1 MMKKTIITL
10 MLLTAFPVFAQSVAV
25 AQPSPNAPVNPVLTV
40 SPNAVSALGANTTN
54 RVFVDQSGENPDVSI
69 TQTGVG
75 NTAGSNATYTKA
87 ITSIPQR
94 LNGLTPSTR
103 SFTVDTPLYLRGADQ
118 DLTIVQTGN
127 NNTISLR
134 AENPTTAGDGVSINI
149 QQIGNSNFVDASCGG
164 GATVGGTALTTCKD
178 ATISWKWTGDSNVMQ
193 FKGTGDSLNSQVEVT
208 GNSNEMYIDAVGD
221 KHSQVIKVAG
231 DYNVFNISQTGNSTN
246 GSSVW
251 IDLAGNSNKFAISQ
265 AGSQDNVV
273 HIKSVASTG
282 NWNIVQRTTP

>member
-1 MMKKTIITL
+1 MKKTIITL
-10 MLLTAFPVFAQSVAV
+10 MLAAAFPVFAQSVAV
-25 AQPSPNAPVNPVLTV
+25 TAPSPNAPVNPVLTV
-40 SPNAVSALGANTTN
+40 SANAVSALGSNTTN

-75 NTAGSNATYTKA
+75 NTVGSHASYTKS
-87 ITSIPQR
+87 ITNIPQR
-94 LNGLTPSTR
+94 LVGAGTR
-103 SFTVDTPLYLRGADQ
+103 SFTVDTPVYLRGADQ

-127 NNTISLR
+127 NNTINLR
-134 AENPTTAGDGVSINI
+134 AENPTTSGDGVSINI
-149 QQIGNSNFVDASCGG
+149 QQIGDSNFVDAQCGG

-178 ATISWKWTGDSNVMQ
+178 ATISWKWTGNSNVMQ

-208 GNSNEMYIDAVGD
+208 GNSNEMYVDAVGD

-231 DYNVFNISQTGNSTN
+231 DFNVFNISQTGNSTN

-251 IDLAGNSNKFAISQ
+251 IDLSGNSNKFAISQ
-265 AGSQDNVV
+265 AGTQDNVV

-282 NWNIVQRTTP
+282 NWNIIQRTTP

>member
-1 MMKKTIITL
+1 MKKTIITI
-10 MLLTAFPVFAQSVAV
+10 MLLAAYPVFAQSVAV
-25 AQPSPNAPVNPVLTV
+25 TQPTANAPVAPVLTI
-40 SPNAVSALGANTTN
+40 SANAVSALGANTTN
-54 RVFVDQSGENPDVSI
+54 RVFIDQSGENPDVSI
-69 TQTGVG
+69 TQTGSG
-75 NTAGSNATYTKA
+75 NTIGADATYTKSV
-87 ITSIPQR
+87 TSIPQR
-94 LNGLTPSTR
+94 LNGQTPATR
-103 SFTVDTPLYLRGADQ
+103 SFTVNTPIYLRGADQ

-127 NNTISLR
+127 NNTVSLR
-134 AENPTTAGDGVSINI
+134 AENPTTSGDGVSINI

-231 DYNVFNISQTGNSTN
+231 DYNVFNITQTANSTN

-251 IDLAGNSNKFAISQ
+251 VDLTGNSNKFTVSQ
-265 AGSQDNVV
+265 AGTQDNVV
-273 HIKSVASTG
+273 NIKSVANTG
-282 NWNIVQRTTP
+282 TWNIIQRTTP

>member
-1 MMKKTIITL
+1 MMLAI
-10 MLLTAFPVFAQSVAV
+10 AFPVYAQSVAV
-25 AQPSPNAPVNPVLTV
+25 TAPSPNAPVNPVLTV
-40 SPNAVSALGANTTN
+40 SANAVSALGSNTTN

-75 NTAGSNATYTKA
+75 NTVGSHASYTKS
-87 ITSIPQR
+87 ITNIPQR
-94 LNGLTPSTR
+94 LVGAGTR
-103 SFTVDTPLYLRGADQ
+103 SFTVDTPVYLRGADQ

-127 NNTISLR
+127 NNTINLR
-134 AENPTTAGDGVSINI
+134 AENPTTSGDGVSINI
-149 QQIGNSNFVDASCGG
+149 QQIGDSNFVDAQCGG

-208 GNSNEMYIDAVGD
+208 GNSNEMYVDAVGD

-231 DYNVFNISQTGNSTN
+231 DFNVFNITQTANSTN

-251 IDLAGNSNKFAISQ
+251 VDLTGNSNKFTVSQ
-265 AGSQDNVV
+265 AGTQDNVV
-273 HIKSVASTG
+273 HIKSVANTG
-282 NWNIVQRTTP
+282 NWNIIQRTTP

>member
-1 MMKKTIITL
+1 MKKTIITI
-10 MLLTAFPVFAQSVAV
+10 LLATAFPVMAQSVAV
-25 AQPSPNAPVNPVLTV
+25 TQPTPTAPVNPVLTV
-40 SPNAVSALGANTTN
+40 SPNAVSALGSNTTN

-75 NTAGSNATYTKA
+75 NTVGSNATYTKA
-87 ITSIPQR
+87 ITGIPQR
-94 LNGLTPSTR
+94 LNGQTPATR

-118 DLTIVQTGN
+118 DITIVQTGN

-134 AENPTTAGDGVSINI
+134 AENPTTAGEGVSINI
-149 QQIGNSNFVDASCGG
+149 QQIGNSNFVDAQCGG

-178 ATISWKWTGDSNVMQ
+178 ATISWKWTGNSNVMQ

-208 GNSNEMYIDAVGD
+208 GNSNEMYVDAVGD

-251 IDLAGNSNKFAISQ
+251 VDLTGNSNKFTVSQ
-265 AGSQDNVV
+265 AGTQDNVV
-273 HIKSVASTG
+273 HIKSVANTG

>member
-1 MMKKTIITL
+1 M
-10 MLLTAFPVFAQSVAV
+10 FAQSVAV
-25 AQPSPNAPVNPVLTV
+25 TQPTTNTPVAPVLTI
-40 SPNAVSALGANTTN
+40 SANAVSALGANTTN
-54 RVFVDQSGENPDVSI
+54 RVFIDQSGENPDISV
-69 TQTGVG
+69 TQTGTG
-75 NTAGSNATYTKA
+75 NTIGADATYTKS

-94 LNGLTPSTR
+94 LNGLTPATR
-103 SFTVDTPLYLRGADQ
+103 SFTVNSPVYLRGADQ
-118 DLTIVQTGN
+118 DITMVQTGN

-134 AENPTTAGDGVSINI
+134 AENPTTSGDGVNISI

-221 KHSQVIKVAG
+221 KHSQVLKVAG
-231 DYNVFNISQTGNSTN
+231 DYNVFNISQTGTSTN
-246 GSSVW
+246 GSSVLV
-251 IDLAGNSNKFAISQ
+251 DVTGSTNKFTISQ
-265 AGSQDNVV
+265 AGTQDNVAN
-273 HIKSVASTG
+273 IKSVANTG

>member
-1 MMKKTIITL
+1 MKKTIITI

-25 AQPSPNAPVNPVLTV
+25 TQPTTNTPVAPVLTI
-40 SPNAVSALGANTTN
+40 SANAVSALGANTTN
-54 RVFVDQSGENPDVSI
+54 RVFIDQSGENPDVSI
-69 TQTGVG
+69 TQTGSG
-75 NTAGSNATYTKA
+75 NTIGADATYTKS

-94 LNGLTPSTR
+94 LNGQTPATR
-103 SFTVDTPLYLRGADQ
+103 NFTVNSPVYLRGADQ
-118 DLTIVQTGN
+118 DVTMVQTGN

-134 AENPTTAGDGVSINI
+134 AENPTTSGDGVNISI

-221 KHSQVIKVAG
+221 KHSQVLKVAG
-231 DYNVFNISQTGNSTN
+231 DYNVFNITQTGTSTN
-246 GSSVW
+246 GSSVLV
-251 IDLAGNSNKFAISQ
+251 DLTGSTNKFTISQ
-265 AGSQDNVV
+265 AGTQDNVIN
-273 HIKSVASTG
+273 IKSVANTG
-282 NWNIVQRTTP
+282 TWNIVQRTTP

>member
-1 MMKKTIITL
+1 MKKTIITI
-10 MLLTAFPVFAQSVAV
+10 MLAAAFPVYAQSVAV
-25 AQPSPNAPVNPVLTV
+25 TAPSPNAPVNPVLNV
-40 SPNAVSALGANTTN
+40 SANAVSALGSNTTN

-75 NTAGSNATYTKA
+75 NTVGSHASYNKS
-87 ITSIPQR
+87 ITNIPQR
-94 LNGLTPSTR
+94 LIGAGTR
-103 SFTVDTPLYLRGADQ
+103 SFTVDTPVYLRGADQ

-164 GATVGGTALTTCKD
+164 GTSSTGTALTTCKD
-178 ATISWKWTGDSNVMQ
+178 ATISWKWTGNSNVMQ

-208 GNSNEMYIDAVGD
+208 GNSNEMYVDAVGD

-231 DYNVFNISQTGNSTN
+231 DFNVFNISQTGNSTN

-251 IDLAGNSNKFAISQ
+251 IDLSGNSNKFAISQ
-265 AGSQDNVV
+265 AGTQDNVV

-282 NWNIVQRTTP
+282 NWNIIQRTTP

>member
-1 MMKKTIITL
+1 MKKTLVTL

-25 AQPSPNAPVNPVLTV
+25 TAPSPNAPVSPVLTV
-40 SPNAVSALGANTTN
+40 SANAVSALGSNTTN
-54 RVFVDQSGENPDVSI
+54 RVFVDQSGENPDISI

-75 NTAGSNATYTKA
+75 NTVGSNSTYTKS
-87 ITSIPQR
+87 ITGIPQR
-94 LNGLTPSTR
+94 LVGAGTR
-103 SFTVDTPLYLRGADQ
+103 SFTVDTPVYLRGADQ
-118 DLTIVQTGN
+118 DITIVQTGN

-134 AENPTTAGDGVSINI
+134 AENPTSSGDGVIINI
-149 QQIGNSNFVDASCGG
+149 QQIGDSNFVDAQCGG

-178 ATISWKWTGDSNVMQ
+178 ATLSWKWTGNSNVMQ

-208 GNSNEMYIDAVGD
+208 GNSNEMYIDAIGD

-231 DYNVFNISQTGNSTN
+231 DFNVFNISQTANSTN

-265 AGSQDNVV
+265 AGTQDNVI

-282 NWNIVQRTTP
+282 NWNIIQRTTP

>member
-1 MMKKTIITL
+1 MKKTIITL
-10 MLLTAFPVFAQSVAV
+10 MLTAVFPVFAQSVAV
-25 AQPSPNAPVNPVLTV
+25 TAPSPNAPVNPVLTV
-40 SPNAVSALGANTTN
+40 SANAVSALGSNTTN

-75 NTAGSNATYTKA
+75 NTVGSHASYTKS
-87 ITSIPQR
+87 ITNIPQR
-94 LNGLTPSTR
+94 LVGAGTR
-103 SFTVDTPLYLRGADQ
+103 SFTVDTPVYLRGADQ

-127 NNTISLR
+127 NNTVNLR

-149 QQIGNSNFVDASCGG
+149 QQIGDSNFVDAQCGG

-178 ATISWKWTGDSNVMQ
+178 ATISWKWTGNSNVMQ

-208 GNSNEMYIDAVGD
+208 GNSNEMYVDAVGD

-231 DYNVFNISQTGNSTN
+231 DFNVFNISQTGNSTN

-251 IDLAGNSNKFAISQ
+251 IDLSGNSNKFAISQ
-265 AGSQDNVV
+265 AGTQDNVV

-282 NWNIVQRTTP
+282 NWNIIQRTTP

>member
-1 MMKKTIITL
+1 MKKTIITL
-10 MLLTAFPVFAQSVAV
+10 MLTAVFPVFAQSVAV
-25 AQPSPNAPVNPVLTV
+25 TAPSPNAPVNPVLTV
-40 SPNAVSALGANTTN
+40 SANAVSALGSNTTN

-75 NTAGSNATYTKA
+75 NTVGSHASYTKS
-87 ITSIPQR
+87 ITNIPQR
-94 LNGLTPSTR
+94 LVGAGTR
-103 SFTVDTPLYLRGADQ
+103 SFTVDTPVYLRGADQ

-127 NNTISLR
+127 NNTVNLR

-149 QQIGNSNFVDASCGG
+149 QQIGDSNFVDAQCGG

-178 ATISWKWTGDSNVMQ
+178 ATISWKWTGNSNVMQ

-208 GNSNEMYIDAVGD
+208 GNSNEMYVDAVGD

-231 DYNVFNISQTGNSTN
+231 DFNVFNISQTGNSTN

-251 IDLAGNSNKFAISQ
+251 IDLSGNSNKFAISQ
-265 AGSQDNVV
+265 AGTQDNVV

>member
-1 MMKKTIITL
+1 MKKTIITI
-10 MLLTAFPVFAQSVAV
+10 LLAATFPAMAQSVAV
-25 AQPSPNAPVNPVLTV
+25 TAPTPNAPVNPVLTV
-40 SPNAVSALGANTTN
+40 SPNAVSALGSNTTN
-54 RVFVDQSGENPDVSI
+54 RVFVDQSGENPDISI

-87 ITSIPQR
+87 ITGIPQR
-94 LNGLTPSTR
+94 LNGQTPATR

-127 NNTISLR
+127 NNTVSLR
-134 AENPTTAGDGVSINI
+134 AENPTTSGDGVSINI
-149 QQIGNSNFVDASCGG
+149 QQIGNSNFVDAQCGG

-178 ATISWKWTGDSNVMQ
+178 ATISWKWTGNSNVMQ

-208 GNSNEMYIDAVGD
+208 GNSNEMYVDAVGD

-231 DYNVFNISQTGNSTN
+231 DFNVFNISQTANSTN

-251 IDLAGNSNKFAISQ
+251 VDLTGNSNKFTVSQ
-265 AGSQDNVV
+265 AGTQDNVV
-273 HIKSVASTG
+273 YIKSVANTG
-282 NWNIVQRTTP
+282 TWNIIQRTTP

>member
-1 MMKKTIITL
+1 MMLAI
-10 MLLTAFPVFAQSVAV
+10 AFPVYAQSVAV
-25 AQPSPNAPVNPVLTV
+25 TAPSPNAPVNPVLTV
-40 SPNAVSALGANTTN
+40 SANAVSALGSNTTN

-75 NTAGSNATYTKA
+75 NTVGSHASYTKS
-87 ITSIPQR
+87 ITNIPQR
-94 LNGLTPSTR
+94 LVGAGTR
-103 SFTVDTPLYLRGADQ
+103 SFTVDTPVYLRGADQ

-127 NNTISLR
+127 NNTINLR
-134 AENPTTAGDGVSINI
+134 AENPTTSGDGVSINI
-149 QQIGNSNFVDASCGG
+149 QQIGDSNFVDAQCGG

-178 ATISWKWTGDSNVMQ
+178 ATISWKWTGNSNVMQ

-208 GNSNEMYIDAVGD
+208 GNSNEMYVDAVGD

-231 DYNVFNISQTGNSTN
+231 DFNVFNISQTGNSTN

-251 IDLAGNSNKFAISQ
+251 IDLSGNSNKFAISQ
-265 AGSQDNVV
+265 AGTQDNVV

-282 NWNIVQRTTP
+282 NWNIIQRTTP

>member
-1 MMKKTIITL
+1 MKKTIITM
-10 MLLTAFPVFAQSVAV
+10 MLAIAFPVYAQSVAV
-25 AQPSPNAPVNPVLTV
+25 TAPSPNAPVNPVLTV
-40 SPNAVSALGANTTN
+40 SANAVSALGSNTTN

-75 NTAGSNATYTKA
+75 NTVGSHASYTKS
-87 ITSIPQR
+87 ITNIPQR
-94 LNGLTPSTR
+94 LVGAGTR
-103 SFTVDTPLYLRGADQ
+103 SFTVDTPVYLRGADQ

-127 NNTISLR
+127 NNTINLR
-134 AENPTTAGDGVSINI
+134 AENPTTSGDGVSINI
-149 QQIGNSNFVDASCGG
+149 QQIGDSNFVDAQCGG

-178 ATISWKWTGDSNVMQ
+178 ATISWKWTGNSNVMQ

-208 GNSNEMYIDAVGD
+208 GNSNEMYVDAVGD

-231 DYNVFNISQTGNSTN
+231 DFNVFNISQTGNSTN

-251 IDLAGNSNKFAISQ
+251 IDLSGNSNKFAISQ
-265 AGSQDNVV
+265 AGTQDNVV

-282 NWNIVQRTTP
+282 NWNIIQRTTP

>member
-1 MMKKTIITL
+1 
-10 MLLTAFPVFAQSVAV
+10 MLAAAFPVFAQSVAV
-25 AQPSPNAPVNPVLTV
+25 TAPSPNAPVNPVLTV
-40 SPNAVSALGANTTN
+40 SANAVSALGSNTTN

-75 NTAGSNATYTKA
+75 NTVGSHASYTKS
-87 ITSIPQR
+87 ITNIPQR
-94 LNGLTPSTR
+94 LVGAGTR
-103 SFTVDTPLYLRGADQ
+103 SFTVDTPVYLRGADQ

-127 NNTISLR
+127 NNTINLR
-134 AENPTTAGDGVSINI
+134 AENPTTSGDGVSINI
-149 QQIGNSNFVDASCGG
+149 QQIGDSNFVDAQCGG

-178 ATISWKWTGDSNVMQ
+178 ATISWKWTGNSNVMQ

-208 GNSNEMYIDAVGD
+208 GNSNEMYVDAVGD

-231 DYNVFNISQTGNSTN
+231 DFNVFNISQTGNSTN

-251 IDLAGNSNKFAISQ
+251 IDLSGNSNKFAISQ
-265 AGSQDNVV
+265 AGTQDNVV

-282 NWNIVQRTTP
+282 NWNIIQRTTP

>member
-1 MMKKTIITL
+1 

-25 AQPSPNAPVNPVLTV
+25 TPPSPNAPVNPVLNV
-40 SPNAVSALGANTTN
+40 SANAVSALGSNTTN
-54 RVFVDQSGENPDVSI
+54 RVFIDQSGENPDVSI

-75 NTAGSNATYTKA
+75 NTVGSHASYTKA
-87 ITSIPQR
+87 ITNIPQR
-94 LNGLTPSTR
+94 LVGAGTR
-103 SFTVDTPLYLRGADQ
+103 SFTVDTPITLRGADQ
-118 DLTIVQTGN
+118 DLTVVQTGN

-134 AENPTTAGDGVSINI
+134 AENPTTSGDGVNINI

-164 GATVGGTALTTCKD
+164 GTSSTGTALTTCKD
-178 ATISWKWTGDSNVMQ
+178 ATISWKWTGNSNVMQ

-221 KHSQVIKVAG
+221 RHSQVIKVAG
-231 DYNVFNISQTGNSTN
+231 DFNVFNISQTGNSTN

-251 IDLAGNSNKFAISQ
+251 VDLTGNSNKFAISQ
-265 AGSQDNVV
+265 AGTQDNVV
-273 HIKSVASTG
+273 HIKSVANTG